1 MNIDFAYDILFGT
14 AIVLLAVG
22 MFFVLVRAIRGP
34 EITDRIVATNM
45 LGTMT
50 IMTICIL
57 AVWLDESYLLDV
69 ALIYAMISFLA
80 VVVLT
85 KVYLGVHREHQKQ
98 KENQEKGE

>member
-1 MNIDFAYDILFGT
+1 MSVATAYDWLFSAAIL
-14 AIVLLAVG
+14 ILVVC
-22 MFFVLVRAIRGP
+22 MFFVLVRAIKGP

-50 IMTICIL
+50 IMVICIL
-57 AVWLDESYLLDV
+57 ALWLDESYLLDV

-85 KVYLGVHREHQKQ
+85 KVYMGVHREH
-98 KENQEKGE
+98 KENRKRKEEP